1 MIQKLRITSLVGVNL
16 LILAHIYIFGDNII
30 GSLDF
35 QEFFHAFIKFGIIN
49 AGVVMVILAFVT
61 TLIFGRFFC
70 GWACHFG
77 AIQELA
83 WWLLNKMGIKPKTVN
98 SSLVTILPLFVLLNF
113 YIAPNLAHALN
124 SPWEGITLNLGM
136 PEIWAFL
143 PGFVI
148 GTLTF
153 VVDGFLIVYFMGR
166 KGFCRYLCPWGAFLK
181 LPNSLAMFKVRN
193 TGGCIQSGNCTTN
206 CPVGIDVSYEIN
218 NYNKVTNTNCTS
230 CMICTDG
237 CPSSALSYKWESPLK
252 ENFQFKHYG
261 LNRDMFT
268 LPVIADK
275 FQSVHTRDFLL
286 LPLVLAFGFAID
298 GLYGMGHFLSFGIAA
313 ISAVQFITTT
323 NLMPARLPAN
333 KINGETRAGQQLT
346 QGTIGGNITKRKY
359 IVGTLILLVFAWHG
373 VVKFSIWRGLDQF
386 ENHQYSSAI
395 PHLERAVTMY
405 PKPIGRFHLI
415 LAEMYLENGE
425 IENAREHALKAQSI
439 NPEHEVPRVLLEKI
453 KIKKM
458 D

>member
-1 MIQKLRITSLVGVNL
+1 MIQKLRITSLVGIHL
-16 LILAHIYIFGDNII
+16 LILAHIYYFGDEII

-35 QEFFHAFIKFGIIN
+35 QEFFHTFIKYGIIN
-49 AGVVMVILAFVT
+49 AGVVLVILAFIT

-98 SSLVTILPLFVLLNF
+98 SSLVTILPLFILLNF
-113 YIAPNLAHALN
+113 YIAPNLANALN
-124 SPWEGITLNLGM
+124 SPWEGITINLGM

-153 VVDGFLIVYFMGR
+153 VVDGFLIVYFLGR

-193 TGGCIQSGNCTTN
+193 TGGCIESGNCTSN

-218 NYNKVTNTNCTS
+218 NYDKVTNTNCTS
-230 CMICTDG
+230 CMICTEG
-237 CPSSALSYKWESPLK
+237 CPSSALSYKWENPLK

-261 LNRDMFT
+261 LNRKMFT

-275 FQSVHTRDFLL
+275 FQSVHARDFLL
-286 LPLVLAFGFAID
+286 LPLILALGFAID
-298 GLYGMGHFLSFGIAA
+298 GLYGMGHFLSFGIAT
-313 ISAVQFITTT
+313 ISAILFFT
-323 NLMPARLPAN
+323 PAKVIKSIKVN
-333 KINGETRAGQQLT
+333 
-346 QGTIGGNITKRKY
+346 NILGAL
-359 IVGTLILLVFAWHG
+359 VILLFVWHG
-373 VVKFSIWRGLDQF
+373 VIKFSIWRGLDQF
-386 ENHQYSSAI
+386 ENHEYSSAI
-395 PHLERAVTMY
+395 PHLERAVKMY
-405 PKPIGRFHLI
+405 PKPIGRFHL
-415 LAEMYLENGE
+415 LLSEMYLENEE
-425 IENAREHALKAQSI
+425 IKKAREHAVKAQDI
-439 NPEHEVPRVLLEKI
+439 NPEHEGPRELMKKI
-453 KIKKM
+453 EDSSNK
-458 D
+458 

>member
-1 MIQKLRITSLVGVNL
+1 MIQKLRITSLVGIHL
-16 LILAHIYIFGDNII
+16 LILAHIYYFGDEII

-35 QEFFHAFIKFGIIN
+35 QEFFHTFIKFGIIN
-49 AGVVMVILAFVT
+49 AGVVLVILAFIT

-98 SSLVTILPLFVLLNF
+98 SSLVTILPLFILLNF
-113 YIAPNLAHALN
+113 YIAPNLANALN
-124 SPWEGITLNLGM
+124 SPWEGITINLGM

-153 VVDGFLIVYFMGR
+153 VVDGFLIVYFLGR

-193 TGGCIQSGNCTTN
+193 TGGCIESGNCTSN

-218 NYNKVTNTNCTS
+218 NYDKVTNTNCTS
-230 CMICTDG
+230 CMICTEG
-237 CPSSALSYKWESPLK
+237 CPSSALSYKWENPLK

-261 LNRDMFT
+261 LNRKMFT

-275 FQSVHTRDFLL
+275 FQSVHARDFLL
-286 LPLVLAFGFAID
+286 LPLVLVFGFAID

-313 ISAVQFITTT
+313 ISAIFSFTPP
-323 NLMPARLPAN
+323 PARHHLNSN
-333 KINGETRAGQQLT
+333 KSGGKFTKLSKGKNLI
-346 QGTIGGNITKRKY
+346 IG
-359 IVGTLILLVFAWHG
+359 LLLMIFVWHG
-373 VVKFSIWRGLDQF
+373 IIKFSIWRGMDQF

-425 IENAREHALKAQSI
+425 IVKARNHALKAQKI
-439 NPEHEVPRVLLEKI
+439 NPMHDGPRELLERI
-453 KIKKM
+453 GVNE
-458 D
+458 